1 MNEINL
7 TNEEIFYILRAI
19 ENFLKHDTVGNVKFY
34 KNLEELEKKL
44 KNKLENALYG
54 KEEK

>member
-7 TNEEIFYILRAI
+7 TNEEIFYILRVI
-19 ENFLKHDTVGNVKFY
+19 EKFKPNTVRNVKFY